1 LRSSI
6 QNAVF
11 GPRFIFCLLSI
22 PRLTVGIPPK
32 RGLKTAD
39 RLNIGHMKK
48 AQPRKKRRTSA
59 KAARTTKSKSFPKS
73 VDEYIARLPEP
84 AQTKLKQVRA
94 AVRSVVPAET
104 TEVISYGIPAFKQKR
119 VLVWYAAFADHWSL
133 FPTAAVIEQFK

>member
-1 LRSSI
+1 
-6 QNAVF
+6 
-11 GPRFIFCLLSI
+11 
-22 PRLTVGIPPK
+22 
-32 RGLKTAD
+32 
-39 RLNIGHMKK
+39 MKK
-48 AQPRKKRRTSA
+48 VAARKKRRTSA

-133 FPTAAVIEQFK
+133 FPTAAVIERFKDELKGYTTSKGTIQFLLDKPIPTALIRKVVKARVAGA

>member
-1 LRSSI
+1 
-6 QNAVF
+6 
-11 GPRFIFCLLSI
+11 
-22 PRLTVGIPPK
+22 
-32 RGLKTAD
+32 
-39 RLNIGHMKK
+39 MKK
-48 AQPRKKRRTSA
+48 VAARKKRRTSA

-133 FPTAAVIEQFK
+133 FPTAAVIEQFKDELKGYTTSKGTIQFPLDKPIPTALIRNVVKARVAGA